1 MAVKSPVIYMRIRT
15 MSELRTVAE
24 AFTTLSQTPSEV
36 DTLRASVELLATHP
50 DRKLTPHKLQQLNDE
65 TLPRSDYTEL
75 IYRLEEAEIWDGRSL
90 NQESLRSAVGG
101 AKTLIAGPPVAE
113 NDVVVNVPEGDDERL
128 GRSLGS
134 LVVRLTELLHDTEDE
149 LVILN
154 PFFSE
159 QGFSNIVGPVVSAL
173 ERGVSVTL
181 ITRYLTYGSDDDS
194 REFVRQLQSAAPEA
208 DLTCYEY
215 IDPEEGENATLHA
228 KMIVSDQS
236 AVYMGTA
243 NLTHRGLRD
252 NLEVGVIFRDETA
265 TQFIHFTDDLLES
278 KYLHTVDLENGEF
291 SRK

>member
-1 MAVKSPVIYMRIRT
+1 MSDLRAV
-15 MSELRTVAE
+15 AD
-24 AFTTLSQTPSEV
+24 AFTALTETPSEI

-50 DRKLTPHKLQQLNDE
+50 DRKLTSHKLQQLYDDS
-65 TLPRSDYTEL
+65 LPRSAYTEL
-75 IYRLEEAEIWDGRSL
+75 IYRLEEAGMWDGRTL
-90 NQESLRSAVGG
+90 DRESFTAAVGG
-101 AKTLIAGPPVAE
+101 AKTLVAGPPPAE

-134 LVVRLTELLHDTEDE
+134 LVVRLTELLHDTDDE

-159 QGFSNIVGPVVSAL
+159 QAFTNIVGPVVSAL
-173 ERGVSVTL
+173 KRGVSVTL
-181 ITRYLTYGSDDDS
+181 ITRYLTYGADDDS
-194 REFVRQLQSAAPEA
+194 REFVRQLRSAAPEG
-208 DLTCYEY
+208 DLACYEY

-228 KMIVSDQS
+228 KMLVSDRS

-265 TQFIHFTDDLLES
+265 AQFVHFTDDLLES
-278 KYLHTVDLENGEF
+278 KYLHAVDLDDGEF
-291 SRK
+291 TRR